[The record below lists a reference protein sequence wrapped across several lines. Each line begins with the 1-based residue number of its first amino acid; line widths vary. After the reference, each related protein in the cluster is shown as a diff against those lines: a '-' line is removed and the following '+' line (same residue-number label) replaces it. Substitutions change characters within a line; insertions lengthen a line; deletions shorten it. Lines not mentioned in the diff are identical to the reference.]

1 MKKQIKKTSAILL
14 VIMSI
19 ILTTVFTACSTGSLP
34 ESTGLSF
41 KSNGDGTCSVTG
53 IGTCTDTDL
62 VIPEKSP
69 DEDIVTSIGSKAF
82 HRDENGANSNI
93 TSVTFPKTIVQIGDE
108 AFSYLHNINK
118 VNFNDGLQKIGENA
132 FYGCDKIEEINFP
145 ESLTDIGKSAFNGLD
160 KLKELTIP
168 KNVTTIGDNAFEFCK
183 ALETVT
189 IEGEIEAL
197 TSQFNFCDNITSVN
211 LKSDFTYYHASISDL
226 EKGFYVRLFMNE
238 PDEIGY
244 SDNIT
249 EENKSEIY
257 CRYFNKDKMTL
268 NGEEIILPER
278 DTING
283 FYGTKVKNIALEFLD
298 NNKCKIYIRNGSD
311 YQLFTESSYT
321 YDKTERLFVV
331 DDEKA
336 SLKVAEL
343 DGKYIYVDGKVMD
356 GGNEAEIKADLTK
369 DVKP

>member
-1 MKKQIKKTSAILL
+1 MKRQIPKTTSILL

-19 ILTTVFTACSTGSLP
+19 VLTAVFTACSTNSLP

-69 DEDIVTSIGSKAF
+69 DEDIVTTVGSKAF
-82 HRDENGANSNI
+82 HRDENEANGKI
-93 TSVTFPKTIVQIGDE
+93 TSVTLPKTIVQIGDE
-108 AFSYLHNINK
+108 AFMYLHNINK
-118 VNFNDGLQKIGENA
+118 INFNDGLQKIGENA
-132 FYGCDKIEEINFP
+132 FYGCDKIEEIDFP
-145 ESLTDIGKSAFNGLD
+145 ESLTDIGKSAFNGLG
-160 KLKELTIP
+160 KLKELIIP
-168 KNVTTIGDNAFEFCK
+168 KNVTKINDIAFWGCK
-183 ALETVT
+183 SLETVT
-189 IEGEIEAL
+189 IEGKIEEL
-197 TSQFNFCDNITSVN
+197 TNQFSNCDNITVVN
-211 LKSDFTYYHASISDL
+211 LKNEFTYYHASISDL
-226 EKGFYVRLFMNE
+226 EKGYTVRLFMNS
-238 PDEIGY
+238 PNEIGY

-249 EENKSEIY
+249 EENKGEIY

-268 NGEEIILPER
+268 NGEEIVLPER

-283 FYGTKVKNIALEFLD
+283 FYGTKAKNIALEFID
-298 NNKCKIYIRNGSD
+298 NNKCKIYSVNGSD
-311 YQLFTESSYT
+311 YQLFTESSYI
-321 YDKTERLFVV
+321 YDKTERLFVIN
-331 DDEKA
+331 DEKA

-369 DVKP
+369 DVKL